1 MLLVALLFL
10 FYIVRDVES
19 DDTHSGRDTGG
30 AARTSCR
37 SEEEDMARQSNT
49 CAGNLAFLFAL
60 ALIAAR
66 VPAEASEEQ
75 AKTVEFNVKPGG
87 VVHTFSEGI
96 GEYECSFTY
105 ASQGG
110 TNEQWLMSVG
120 LTDDNR
126 LFSCSVWRP
135 QGKSYLFFT
144 QFKAELKG
152 TKIEY
157 ANAYSQSAAGGQ
169 SDVPLKPEEF
179 TIGES
184 TVTHKDGKFSAQLS
198 KLTVIGR
205 TQKDEL

>member
-1 MLLVALLFL
+1 M
-10 FYIVRDVES
+10 
-19 DDTHSGRDTGG
+19 
-30 AARTSCR
+30 
-37 SEEEDMARQSNT
+37 
-49 CAGNLAFLFAL
+49 
-60 ALIAAR
+60 
-66 VPAEASEEQ
+66 
-75 AKTVEFNVKPGG
+75 
-87 VVHTFSEGI
+87 HTFSEGI

-152 TKIEY
+152 TRIEY
-157 ANAYSQSAAGGQ
+157 VNAYSQSAAGGQ

-184 TVTHKDGKFSAQLS
+184 TVTHRDGKFSAQLS

-205 TQKDEL
+205 TRKDEL